1 MKKHVVRK
9 RLADGSVKEY
19 VYARERRRATPLD
32 AKSLLALLRA
42 YQRSPEW
49 ARLRPVTRENTERY
63 LRPLLAIGHFKA
75 EDVRRKHLLLIRDRM
90 ASTQGHGA
98 AAAFCRA
105 VSRLFSWS
113 VDREWIEHSPA
124 TRLRGGLDSGTL
136 PTWTMDQA
144 AHAIADLPEPYSRA
158 VMLALHTG
166 QRRGDLCRLRW
177 DAFTGTHLMV
187 AQQKTAKRGRDA
199 APLSIPLQPEM
210 ISALEQWRREARG
223 LTILETARGK
233 SWIPGYLSRTLP
245 LELQRIG
252 LPHGLNIH
260 GLRKLAAVTLAEA
273 GCSTH
278 EIAAITGHR
287 TLAMVQHYTEAVNQR
302 TLSEAAVVKLAS
314 VNRAGNRLKRQ

>member
-1 MKKHVVRK
+1 MQRHVVKK
-9 RLADGSVKEY
+9 RLADGSIREYIYDRTRRKEQPI
-19 VYARERRRATPLD
+19 E

-49 ARLRPVTRENTERY
+49 ARLRPVTQATAETY
-63 LRPLLAIGHFKA
+63 LRPLLKIGHYRV
-75 EDVRRKHLLLIRDRM
+75 EDVRRKHILLIRDRM
-90 ASTQGHGA
+90 ADTRGHGA

-105 VSRLFSWS
+105 ASRLFSWA

-136 PTWTMDQA
+136 PTWTMEQA
-144 AHAIADLPEPYSRA
+144 IHAIAALPPPYSRA

-177 DAFTGTHLMV
+177 DAFTGSHLLV
-187 AQQKTAKRGRDA
+187 AQQKTAKRGREA
-199 APLSIPLQPEM
+199 APLSIPLRPEM
-210 ISALEQWRREARG
+210 IAALDAWKRDARG

-233 SWIPGYLSRTLP
+233 PWIPGYLSRTLP
-245 LELQRIG
+245 LELQRTG
-252 LPHGLNIH
+252 LPRGLNIH

>member
-1 MKKHVVRK
+1 MGTAEK
-9 RLADGSVKEY
+9 R
-19 VYARERRRATPLD
+19 
-32 AKSLLALLRA
+32 
-42 YQRSPEW
+42 
-49 ARLRPVTRENTERY
+49 
-63 LRPLLAIGHFKA
+63 
-75 EDVRRKHLLLIRDRM
+75 
-90 ASTQGHGA
+90 
-98 AAAFCRA
+98 
-105 VSRLFSWS
+105 
-113 VDREWIEHSPA
+113 
-124 TRLRGGLDSGTL
+124 GTL

-144 AHAIADLPEPYSRA
+144 VRAIAGLPPPYSRA

-177 DAFTGTHLMV
+177 DAFTGSHLLV

-210 ISALEQWRREARG
+210 VATLEQWKRDARG

-233 SWIPGYLSRTLP
+233 PWIPGYVSRTLP

-252 LPHGLNIH
+252 LPPGLNIH